1 MTLTLRGVL
10 PVLQTPYDDRE
21 QIDFEVLAA
30 EIDWLYAQGVDG
42 VVIAMVSEVLRL
54 TDRERSQ
61 LVETV
66 CRLNRGR
73 GAVVASVGAEST
85 YAACERARHA
95 EGAGAAAVMAIPPIS
110 VALPE
115 DQLRRY
121 YSAILQSVGIGV
133 VVQDASAY
141 VGRPMSI
148 PLQAAL
154 LAEFGSRVHFKPEAE
169 PIGPRLTELREAT
182 GGQARVFEGSGGAA
196 LIDSHRRGI
205 VGTMP
210 GADLIDAIVALW
222 RALEAGQSA
231 VAAQISAALLPVLEL
246 QKTLDAYL
254 AVEKHLLVR
263 RGIFRNS
270 RVRGPVGFELDD
282 ATRQTVDRR
291 FEHLQDVLRSLAAP
305 KS

>member
-1 MTLTLRGVL
+1 MRPLLRGVL

-21 QIDFEVLAA
+21 QIDFGVLGD

-42 VVIAMVSEVLRL
+42 LVVAMVSEVLRL

-61 LVETV
+61 LIEAVCET
-66 CRLNRGR
+66 NRGR
-73 GAVVASVGAEST
+73 GDVVASVGAEST

-110 VALPE
+110 VALPA

-121 YSAILQSVGIGV
+121 YSAILESVSIAV

-141 VGRPMSI
+141 VGRAMPI
-148 PLQAAL
+148 DLQASL
-154 LAEFGSRVHFKPEAE
+154 LNDFGPRVYFKPEAE
-169 PIGPRLTELREAT
+169 PIGPRLTELLTAT
-182 GGQARVFEGSGGAA
+182 DGRACVFEGSGGAA
-196 LIDSHRRGI
+196 LIDSHRRGV

-222 RALEAGQSA
+222 RALEAGQTA
-231 VAAQISAALLPVLEL
+231 IAEQISAALLPLLAL

-263 RGIFRNS
+263 RGIFKNP
-270 RVRGPVGFELDD
+270 RVRGPVGFEFDD
-282 ATRQTVDRR
+282 FTRQEVDCK
-291 FEHLQDVLRSLAAP
+291 FDHLQEVLRTVTEQHP
-305 KS
+305 

>member
-1 MTLTLRGVL
+1 MTLTLHGVL

-61 LVETV
+61 LVEAV
-66 CRLNRGR
+66 GRLNRGR

-95 EGAGAAAVMAIPPIS
+95 EGAGATAVMAIPPIS

-154 LAEFGSRVHFKPEAE
+154 LVEFGPRVHFKPEAE

-210 GADLIDAIVALW
+210 GADLIDAVVALW
-222 RALEAGQSA
+222 RALEAGQSG
-231 VAAQISAALLPVLEL
+231 VAAQIFAALLPVLEL

-263 RGIFRNS
+263 RGVFRNS
-270 RVRGPVGFELDD
+270 RVRGPVGFELDA
-282 ATRQTVDRR
+282 ATRQAVDRR
-291 FEHLQDVLRSLAAP
+291 FEHLQDVLRAIAAP
-305 KS
+305 RS